1 MFIIIGEYQR
11 QKKEYTSVNKKKEKS
26 ICENI
31 IYETTNTHTH
41 TQMNYHTQ
49 KTNKKRTLTWYCN
62 SASLIRINALLLLD
76 VVVGTTLV
84 VDTAVA
90 VAVLVRGVAYD
101 CCCCGWDWDLDDDD
115 DDGVPAKS
123 ENDIFSFPY

>member
-41 TQMNYHTQ
+41 TNELSHT

-84 VDTAVA
+84 VDTAAA
-90 VAVLVRGVAYD
+90 VAVLVRGTAAAYD
-101 CCCCGWDWDLDDDD
+101 CCRCGWDLDDDDD

-123 ENDIFSFPY
+123 ENDISSFPY